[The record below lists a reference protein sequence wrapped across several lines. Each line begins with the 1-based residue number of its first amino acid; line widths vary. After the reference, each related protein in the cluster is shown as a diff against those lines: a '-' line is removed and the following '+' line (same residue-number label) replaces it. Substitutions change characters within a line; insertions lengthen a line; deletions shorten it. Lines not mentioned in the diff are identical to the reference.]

1 MLGNFGSKQTRNL
14 TASVSVIEMQPGE
27 SSPAKL
33 RQEINFLRQKLEY
46 QQTLLEDE
54 RRVTDELITNKN
66 TAIETLQRK
75 LREDS
80 LRHQQELQSLLQ
92 KHEEVLHL
100 LIS

>member
-1 MLGNFGSKQTRNL
+1 
-14 TASVSVIEMQPGE
+14 MQPGE